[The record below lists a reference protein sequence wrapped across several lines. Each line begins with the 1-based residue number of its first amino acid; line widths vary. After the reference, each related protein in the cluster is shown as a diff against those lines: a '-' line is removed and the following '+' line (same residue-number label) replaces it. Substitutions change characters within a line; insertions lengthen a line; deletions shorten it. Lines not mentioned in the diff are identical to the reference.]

1 METIKT
7 KKHNFAHKSE
17 SDFAELMD
25 LYGIKWIYEPMSFPL
40 KWGSDGSI
48 KMMFTPDFYLPD
60 HDLFLEITTMN
71 QKLVTK
77 KNKKIKLS
85 QKLYSNLKFKIIYEF
100 QYVEILKKYKNT
112 IESDFEEAIAS

>member
-7 KKHNFAHKSE
+7 KKDNFAHKSE
-17 SDFAELMD
+17 ADFAELMD

>member
-40 KWGSDGSI
+40 KWVSDWSI

-60 HDLFLEITTMN
+60 HNLFLEITTMN

-85 QKLYSNLKFKIIYEF
+85 QKLYSNLRFKIIYEF
-100 QYVEILKKYKNT
+100 QYLDLLNKYKGS
-112 IESDFEEAIAS
+112 ELLDFEKAIAS

>member
-7 KKHNFAHKSE
+7 KKNNFAHKSE
-17 SDFAELMD
+17 ADFAELMD

-77 KNKKIKLS
+77 KNKKIKLT
-85 QKLYSNLKFKIIYEF
+85 QKLYSNFKFKIIYEF
-100 QYVEILKKYKNT
+100 QYIEILKKYKNT

>member
-1 METIKT
+1 MEAIKT
-7 KKHNFAHKSE
+7 KQHIFAHKSE
-17 SDFAELMD
+17 ANFAELLD

-60 HDLFLEITTMN
+60 QNLFLEITTMN

-77 KNKKIKLS
+77 KNKKIKLT
-85 QKLYSNLKFKIIYEF
+85 QKLYSNLRFKIIYEF
-100 QYVEILKKYKNT
+100 QYIELLNKYKNT
-112 IESDFEEAIAS
+112 ISSDFEEAIAS

>member
-7 KKHNFAHKSE
+7 KKDNFAHKSE
-17 SDFAELMD
+17 ADFAELMD

-48 KMMFTPDFYLPD
+48 KMMFTPDFYLPE

-85 QKLYSNLKFKIIYEF
+85 QKLYSNLRFKIIYEF
-100 QYVEILKKYKNT
+100 QYLDLLNKYKGS
-112 IESDFEEAIAS
+112 ELLDFEKAIAS